1 MNIEEF
7 INYEAGSGSEND
19 VAYAKELRRA
29 YSYYKDFPRGDVL
42 IDALRDAREDNRL
55 TNSSHRT
62 TADCMIIHK
71 LLMGDLK

>member
-42 IDALRDAREDNRL
+42 IDALRDARD
-55 TNSSHRT
+55 
-62 TADCMIIHK
+62 A
-71 LLMGDLK
+71 LLEFPGLQWQLVDLGQPIC

>member
-29 YSYYKDFPRGDVL
+29 YSEYSGCSHNELLVELEF
-42 IDALRDAREDNRL
+42 ARRRNRL
-55 TNSSHRT
+55 TNSSHAT

-71 LLMGDLK
+71 LLIGGLL